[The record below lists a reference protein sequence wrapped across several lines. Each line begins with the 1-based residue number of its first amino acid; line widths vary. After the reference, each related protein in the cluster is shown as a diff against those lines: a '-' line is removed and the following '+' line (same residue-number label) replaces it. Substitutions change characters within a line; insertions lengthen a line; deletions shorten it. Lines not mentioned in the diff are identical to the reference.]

1 MKGIKRKATP
11 DHSEPKVSFKL
22 IKTEVNVAV
31 QLNQLGFF
39 FKKAKKSFKWK
50 TLKNVIKQTIIGTAA

>member
-11 DHSEPKVSFKL
+11 DHSEPKVIFKL
-22 IKTEVNVAV
+22 IKTEENVAV

-39 FKKAKKSFKWK
+39 FKKAKNPSSEKH
-50 TLKNVIKQTIIGTAA
+50 